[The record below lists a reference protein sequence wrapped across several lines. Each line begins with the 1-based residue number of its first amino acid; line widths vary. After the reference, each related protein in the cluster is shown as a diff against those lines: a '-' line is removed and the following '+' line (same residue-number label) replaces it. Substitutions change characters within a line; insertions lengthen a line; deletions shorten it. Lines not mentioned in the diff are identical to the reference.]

1 LRTACWIGSKLDL
14 TDARE
19 PLLRYLEGRIAL
31 GEPPAILP
39 SITRSEALEAL
50 AEGGRDVKGP
60 PPEEEAAPAASEAS
74 APSNP
79 ELARLAREGTAER
92 IRELDFDELREV
104 ALACRRCALHEG
116 RQHVVFGE
124 GASDARLVCVGEAPG
139 SVEDETGRPFVG
151 RAGQLLDL
159 MLMSVGLRR
168 DEVYICNVLK
178 CRPPGNRNPQPEE
191 IAACSPFL
199 LQQIDLIDP
208 KVLVAFGSFA
218 AQTLLGTRESIGRLR
233 GRTHLYGRF
242 PLVVTY
248 HPAASLRNP
257 GWKRPTW
264 EDLQIARRV
273 MDGDSAR
280 RSGAPGGE
288 LSLDLP

>member
-1 LRTACWIGSKLDL
+1 M

-19 PLLRYLEGRIAL
+19 PLRRYLEARIAL
-31 GEPPAILP
+31 GEPPVILP
-39 SITRSEALEAL
+39 SLRRGQVLAALTG
-50 AEGGRDVKGP
+50 GGRGVKGP
-60 PPEEEAAPAASEAS
+60 
-74 APSNP
+74 P

-242 PLVVTY
+242 PLVGTS

-273 MDGDSAR
+273 MDGDSGL

>member
-1 LRTACWIGSKLDL
+1 M

-19 PLLRYLEGRIAL
+19 PLRRYLEARIAL
-31 GEPPAILP
+31 GEPPVILP
-39 SITRSEALEAL
+39 GLRRGEVLEAL
-50 AEGGRDVKGP
+50 ARGGREVKG
-60 PPEEEAAPAASEAS
+60 S
-74 APSNP
+74 P

-124 GASDARLVCVGEAPG
+124 GAPDARLLCVGEAPG
-139 SVEDETGRPFVG
+139 AVEDETGRPFVG

-191 IAACSPFL
+191 IAACSPLL

-208 KVLVAFGSFA
+208 KVIVAFGSFA
-218 AQTLLGTRESIGRLR
+218 AQTLLGTRESIGSLR

-273 MDGDSAR
+273 MDGDSGV
-280 RSGAPGGE
+280 RSGAAGGE

>member
-1 LRTACWIGSKLDL
+1 M
-14 TDARE
+14 
-19 PLLRYLEGRIAL
+19 
-31 GEPPAILP
+31 P
-39 SITRSEALEAL
+39 ST
-50 AEGGRDVKGP
+50 
-60 PPEEEAAPAASEAS
+60 
-74 APSNP
+74 P

-104 ALACRRCALHEG
+104 ALGCQRCALHEG

-124 GASDARLVCVGEAPG
+124 GASDARLLCVGEAPG
-139 SVEDETGRPFVG
+139 AVENETGRPFVG

-191 IAACSPFL
+191 IAACSPLL

-208 KVLVAFGSFA
+208 KVIVAFGSFA

-273 MDGDSAR
+273 MDGDAAL

>member
-1 LRTACWIGSKLDL
+1 MRGTQSEEVRAAAEPGVPGGS
-14 TDARE
+14 T
-19 PLLRYLEGRIAL
+19 
-31 GEPPAILP
+31 P
-39 SITRSEALEAL
+39 ST
-50 AEGGRDVKGP
+50 
-60 PPEEEAAPAASEAS
+60 
-74 APSNP
+74 P

-104 ALACRRCALHEG
+104 ALACQRCALHEG

-124 GASDARLVCVGEAPG
+124 GASDARLLCVGEAPG
-139 SVEDETGRPFVG
+139 AVEDETGRPFVG

-191 IAACSPFL
+191 IAACSPLL

-208 KVLVAFGSFA
+208 KVIMAFGTFA

-273 MDGDSAR
+273 MDGHSDL
-280 RSGAPGGE
+280 RSGAAGGE

>member
-1 LRTACWIGSKLDL
+1 M

-50 AEGGRDVKGP
+50 AEGGRDVKAP

-74 APSNP
+74 APSTP

-273 MDGDSAR
+273 MDGDAGL

>member
-1 LRTACWIGSKLDL
+1 MRTACWIGSNPGL
-14 TDARE
+14 TDPRE
-19 PLLRYLEGRIAL
+19 PLRRYLEARIAL
-31 GEPPAILP
+31 GEPPFILSSLRRGDALQALTGSAPEARRP
-39 SITRSEALEAL
+39 S
-50 AEGGRDVKGP
+50 
-60 PPEEEAAPAASEAS
+60 PEDLAAPDAPRAS
-74 APSNP
+74 APSTP
-79 ELARLAREGTAER
+79 ELARLAREGTAES
-92 IRELDFDELREV
+92 IRELDFDELQEV

-124 GASDARLVCVGEAPG
+124 GASNARLICVGEAPG
-139 SVEDETGRPFVG
+139 AVEDETGRPFVG

-159 MLMSVGLRR
+159 MLLSVGLRR

-178 CRPPGNRNPQPEE
+178 CRPPANRNPQPEE
-191 IAACSPFL
+191 IAACSPLL

-208 KVLVAFGSFA
+208 RVIVAFGTFA

-233 GRTHLYGRF
+233 GRTHLYGRH

-264 EDLQIARRV
+264 EDLQIAVRV
-273 MDGDSAR
+273 MDGDSPLGSRA
-280 RSGAPGGE
+280 AADE
-288 LSLDLP
+288 LSLDLS

>member
-1 LRTACWIGSKLDL
+1 MIFPGL
-14 TDARE
+14 TR
-19 PLLRYLEGRIAL
+19 R
-31 GEPPAILP
+31 
-39 SITRSEALEAL
+39 EAL
-50 AEGGRDVKGP
+50 AVFTRST
-60 PPEEEAAPAASEAS
+60 EETQAAPVAASAT
-74 APSNP
+74 P
-79 ELARLAREGTAER
+79 ELARLAREGTADR

-104 ALACRRCALHEG
+104 ALGCVRCALHEG

-124 GASDARLVCVGEAPG
+124 GDVGARVVCVGEAPG

-159 MLMSVGLRR
+159 LLQSIGLRR

-178 CRPPGNRNPQPEE
+178 CRPPRNRNPHPEE

-208 KVLVAFGSFA
+208 AVIVAFGSFA

-233 GRTHLYGRF
+233 GRTHLYGRH

-264 EDLQIARRV
+264 EDLQIVRRV
-273 MDGDSAR
+273 LDGDSRAA
-280 RSGAPGGE
+280 GASGGE
-288 LSLDLP
+288 LALDLPWA